1 LELLE
6 QHGAEIKVISVPLV
20 KYTLPYHYS
29 LLPSEAA
36 SNLARYDGI
45 RYGHQSDLLARSQS
59 QADVE
64 DHQSDLFEY
73 IADSKTHSFG
83 MNVKRRVV
91 LGNFLM
97 SSGGG
102 QADFNSK
109 LVDAQRYRRMLIQEY
124 TDVMRSED
132 LDFVIAPNG
141 FGEKPPKISDI
152 LAPDTTGEAKSPV
165 FEYKHDYFT
174 VIANCLGVP
183 AVTMPLFEDEAA
195 KATYD
200 NFPGSIRMQG
210 YFGEDFHLLR
220 TAQKIERIFA
230 KSGMGVS

>member
-1 LELLE
+1 VDQRNKKIQRQVLELLE

-102 QADFNSK
+102 
-109 LVDAQRYRRMLIQEY
+109 
-124 TDVMRSED
+124 
-132 LDFVIAPNG
+132 
-141 FGEKPPKISDI
+141 
-152 LAPDTTGEAKSPV
+152 
-165 FEYKHDYFT
+165 
-174 VIANCLGVP
+174 
-183 AVTMPLFEDEAA
+183 
-195 KATYD
+195 
-200 NFPGSIRMQG
+200 
-210 YFGEDFHLLR
+210 
-220 TAQKIERIFA
+220 
-230 KSGMGVS
+230 